1 MTNDGA
7 ATDGSEQIRT
17 DGGVDVNRCDCGW
30 SEVGENANPHRK
42 KCPNC
47 GAQFVLSE
55 TIRWFG
61 R

>member
-1 MTNDGA
+1 MTG
-7 ATDGSEQIRT
+7 GSEQIRT

-47 GAQFVLSE
+47 GAQYVLNE